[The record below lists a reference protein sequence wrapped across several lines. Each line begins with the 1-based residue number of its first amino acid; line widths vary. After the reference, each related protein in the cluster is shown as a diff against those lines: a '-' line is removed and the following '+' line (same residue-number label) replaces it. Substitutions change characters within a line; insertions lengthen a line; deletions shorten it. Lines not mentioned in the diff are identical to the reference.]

1 MRAWRHLLFLTVLS
15 VGAVF
20 LIDLLSGAPTR
31 AGGWSGAP
39 GAALRALPDIL
50 APTLA
55 VALAIAVG
63 TLPPTAG
70 HTKRAALMTAV
81 VLLLLVSLD
90 FALPASHA
98 LPTIVGA
105 FSGSLGDTGEI
116 VTAYDT
122 SHPRRVLLEA
132 LQRGGLLLSPVVLA
146 GISLGVAAW
155 IHSRV
160 MFRSPRDG
168 TVARWVVSWALAPG
182 VLAFVL
188 NWAQSAA
195 TDVLFRGSP
204 IWHVLVPWTP
214 AMMLAVVGWRA
225 AARSTQ
231 SEPPVVTPD

>member
-1 MRAWRHLLFLTVLS
+1 MRAWRHLLLLTALS

-31 AGGWSGAP
+31 AGGWPGAP
-39 GAALRALPDIL
+39 RAALRALPDIL
-50 APTLA
+50 VPTLA

-70 HTKRAALMTAV
+70 NTRRAAQMTAV
-81 VLLLLVSLD
+81 VSLLIVFLD
-90 FALPASHA
+90 FVLPAAHA
-98 LPTIVGA
+98 VPTIVGA

-116 VTAYDT
+116 AKAYDT
-122 SHPRRVLLEA
+122 KHPRWLLLEA
-132 LQRGGLLLSPVVLA
+132 LQRGGLLLSPFVLA
-146 GISLGVAAW
+146 GISLGIAKW

-160 MFRSPRDG
+160 IFRSPRDG
-168 TVARWVVSWALAPG
+168 TVARWIVSWVLAPG

-188 NWAQSAA
+188 NWTQSVA

-214 AMMLAVVGWRA
+214 AMLLALVGWRA
-225 AARSTQ
+225 AARSTPN
-231 SEPPVVTPD
+231 EPPAVSQN

>member
-1 MRAWRHLLFLTVLS
+1 MRAWRHLLLLTVLS

-39 GAALRALPDIL
+39 DAALRALPDIL

-81 VLLLLVSLD
+81 VLLLLVGLA
-90 FALPASHA
+90 FALSGSHA

-116 VTAYDT
+116 VTAYDIE
-122 SHPRRVLLEA
+122 HPRRLLLEA
-132 LQRGGLLLSPVVLA
+132 LQRGGLLLAPVVLA

-168 TVARWVVSWALAPG
+168 TVARWTVSWVLAPG

-204 IWHVLVPWTP
+204 IWHALVPWTP

-225 AARSTQ
+225 AARSTP